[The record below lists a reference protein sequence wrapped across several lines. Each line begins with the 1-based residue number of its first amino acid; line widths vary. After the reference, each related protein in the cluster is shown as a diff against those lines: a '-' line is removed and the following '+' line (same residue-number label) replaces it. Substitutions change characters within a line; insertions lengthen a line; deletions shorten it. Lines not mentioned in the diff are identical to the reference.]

1 MSQVQTYRGDM
12 STLARDVASG
22 VEFRMNAPDNT
33 RQPCWRQLWQLPA
46 FLVGLLAFVI
56 SLALWFVAP
65 PRPEIALERSLAS
78 AWSAL
83 DAEDLSQAE
92 NWYQVANGLAEKVPN
107 RDRFGGELR
116 MLRGIL
122 LFRQAHLAPDAQ
134 KADLFR
140 QSLTE
145 LAEAKRSGVPPGRE
159 KLLRYLVAVTQYRTG
174 GDPAQTAKEIEAVL
188 DALPSERVA
197 GYKLLLQ
204 LHLERN
210 PPDLNAALRASERLL
225 AQAGLTHPNPVRL
238 KRGQLLL
245 QKGDVEEA
253 RIVLGRIPPS
263 APEYPQARHLMAWSF
278 CEHGQWQAALDLWEP
293 LLNGTYDLRP
303 VLPQALFGMGA
314 CYLAL
319 GRHSEA
325 QTAWQR
331 LEREFPRAAET
342 RVAVFKL
349 ALLHAQAGHYADA
362 LSQFRIAVDNLAP
375 DWKGPYADARQ
386 WREEIEALWSAW
398 QQAGRFEQAAELAS
412 TYEQIAPLGEA
423 RRRRGLSL
431 RELGLRSLRE
441 AERET
446 GSKREDLLV
455 SGRRRLSESAEC
467 FLEAVRDLNGEG
479 DSGELL
485 WLAADGFLQ
494 ARQLQRAEAVLEL
507 GLRGTFP
514 PPRRADAQLA
524 LGETYLAQG
533 KRQLAARLLRQAAGL
548 LGPHQMKAK
557 YLLALVLIDLG
568 EYEEAESHLKEVVA
582 LPALGPSADLQRL
595 ARFALVHV
603 LFRRDAYAEA
613 ADYLEKALSG
623 ESKPQMTAARY
634 WLAEAHRRA
643 SRLEARSLDAS
654 DNPAAREFYRK
665 LRQERL
671 QKAVEQFEIVL
682 ADLDAARRRGELAA
696 EEQVRWRESR
706 VGRAECLMLLGRLE
720 DALSDLQQFVDEEP
734 PSVSTLTAAMYLTQG
749 HLARR
754 QLEAAR
760 TAAAR
765 GRQILDSLSEQELE
779 SARSNRKAWQE
790 WFDAAVALTQSA
802 SSP

>member
-1 MSQVQTYRGDM
+1 MR
-12 STLARDVASG
+12 TLVRDVASG
-22 VEFRMNAPDNT
+22 VEFRMNAPDST
-33 RQPCWRQLWQLPA
+33 RRPGWRQLWQLPA

-56 SLALWFVAP
+56 SLAVWFVAP
-65 PRPEIALERSLAS
+65 PRPEIALERSIAS

-83 DAEDLSQAE
+83 DSGDLSQAE
-92 NWYQVANGLAEKVPN
+92 RLYQVAIELAEAVPD
-107 RDRFGGELR
+107 RDRFDGDLK

-122 LFRQAHLAPDAQ
+122 LFRQAQQAPDAQ
-134 KADLFR
+134 KAELFR
-140 QSLTE
+140 ESLTE
-145 LAEAKRSGVPPGRE
+145 LAGAKQCGVPPSRE
-159 KLLRYLVAVTQYRTG
+159 KMLRYLVAVAQHATG
-174 GDPAQTAKEIEAVL
+174 GDPALTAKEIEAVL
-188 DALPSERVA
+188 DALPEERVV
-197 GYKLLLQ
+197 GYKLLMQ

-225 AQAGLTHPNPVRL
+225 AQAALTNPNPVRL

-245 QKGDVEEA
+245 QKGDIEEA

-293 LLNGTYDLRP
+293 LLNGTYEIRP
-303 VLPQALFGMGA
+303 VLPQALFGLGA

-319 GRHSEA
+319 GRPSEA
-325 QTAWQR
+325 QAIWQR
-331 LEREFPRAAET
+331 LEREFPRSPET
-342 RVAVFKL
+342 RAAVFKL
-349 ALLHAQAGHYADA
+349 ALLHAQAGQYADA
-362 LSQFRIAVDNLAP
+362 LSQFQIALDSLAS
-375 DWKGPYADARQ
+375 DWKGPYADAQQ
-386 WREEIEALWSAW
+386 WRQEIEALWSAW
-398 QQAGRFEQAAELAS
+398 QQAGHFEPAAELAS
-412 TYEQIAPLGEA
+412 AYQRIAPLGEA
-423 RRRRGLSL
+423 QRRRGRSL
-431 RELGLRSLRE
+431 RELGLRLLRE

-446 GSKREDLLV
+446 GSKREELLV
-455 SGRRRLSESAEC
+455 SGRHRLSQSAEC
-467 FLEAVRDLNGEG
+467 FLEAVRELNGEG

-494 ARQLQRAEAVLEL
+494 ARQLEQAESVLKL
-507 GLRGTFP
+507 GLRGTFAA
-514 PPRRADAQLA
+514 PRRADAQLA
-524 LGETYLAQG
+524 LGETYLARG
-533 KRQLAARLLRQAAGL
+533 KRELAARLLRQAAGQ

-557 YLLALVLIDLG
+557 YLLALVLIDFG
-568 EYEEAESHLKEVVA
+568 EYEEAEAHLKEVVA
-582 LPALGPSADLQRL
+582 QPALGPSADLQRL
-595 ARFALVHV
+595 AGFALVHV

-623 ESKPQMTAARY
+623 EIKPQMTATRY

-643 SRLEARSLDAS
+643 ARLEARSLDAS

-682 ADLDAARRRGELAA
+682 TDLDAARRRGELAP
-696 EEQVRWRESR
+696 EELVRWRESR
-706 VGRAECLMLLGRLE
+706 VGRAECLLLLGQLD
-720 DALSDLQQFVDEEP
+720 DALSDLQQFVEQEP

-754 QLEAAR
+754 QWEPAR

-765 GRQILDSLSEQELE
+765 GRRILDSLSEEELE

-790 WFDAAVALTQSA
+790 WFDAAVALTQPS

>member
-1 MSQVQTYRGDM
+1 MN
-12 STLARDVASG
+12 TLVRDVASG
-22 VEFRMNAPDNT
+22 VEFRMNAPDST
-33 RQPCWRQLWQLPA
+33 RQPNWRQLWQLPA
-46 FLVGLLAFVI
+46 FLVGLLAFGI
-56 SLALWFVAP
+56 SLALWCVAP
-65 PRPEIALERSLAS
+65 PRPGIALERSVAS

-92 NWYQVANGLAEKVPN
+92 YWYQVAIGLVDGVPE
-107 RDRFGGELR
+107 RDRFAGELK

-122 LFRQAHLAPDAQ
+122 LFRQAQHAPDAQ
-134 KADLFR
+134 KTDLFQ
-140 QSLTE
+140 QSLAE
-145 LAEAKRSGVPPGRE
+145 LEGAKRSGVPPDRE
-159 KLLRYLVAVTQYRTG
+159 KMLRYLVAVAQYRTG

-188 DALPSERVA
+188 DALPAERVS
-197 GYKLLLQ
+197 GYKLLME

-225 AQAGLTHPNPVRL
+225 AQARLTNPDPVRL

-245 QKGDVEEA
+245 QKGEVEEA

-263 APEYPQARHLMAWSF
+263 APEYPQARHLMAWSY

-293 LLNGTYDLRP
+293 LLNGTYDIHP
-303 VLPQALFGMGA
+303 VLPQVLFGMGA

-319 GRHSEA
+319 GRLPEA

-331 LEREFPRAAET
+331 LEREFPRSPET

-349 ALLHAQAGHYADA
+349 AFLHAQAGQYADA
-362 LSQFRIAVDNLAP
+362 LSQFRIALDNLSP
-375 DWKGPYADARQ
+375 DWKGPYADAQQ
-386 WREEIEALWSAW
+386 WRQEIEALWTAW
-398 QQAGRFEQAAELAS
+398 QQAGHFEPAAELAS
-412 TYEQIAPLGEA
+412 AYERIATLGEA
-423 RRRRGLSL
+423 RRRRGWSL
-431 RELGLRSLRE
+431 RELGLRLLRE

-446 GSKREDLLV
+446 GSKREELLV
-455 SGRRRLSESAEC
+455 SGRLHLSESAEC
-467 FLEAVRDLNGEG
+467 FLEVVRDLNGEG

-485 WLAADGFLQ
+485 WLVADGFLQ
-494 ARQLQRAEAVLEL
+494 ARQLERAEAVLEL
-507 GLRGTFP
+507 GLRGPFAV
-514 PPRRADAQLA
+514 PRRADAQLA
-524 LGETYLAQG
+524 LGETYLARG
-533 KRQLAARLLRQAAGL
+533 KRDLAARLLRQAAGQ
-548 LGPHQMKAK
+548 LGAHQMKAR
-557 YLLALVLIDLG
+557 YLLALVLIDFG
-568 EYEEAESHLKEVVA
+568 EYEEAEAHLKEVVA

-623 ESKPQMTAARY
+623 ESKPQMTATRY

-643 SRLEARSLDAS
+643 ARLEARSLDAS

-665 LRQERL
+665 LRQDRL

-696 EEQVRWRESR
+696 EELVRWRESR
-706 VGRAECLMLLGRLE
+706 LGRAECLLLLERLD
-720 DALSDLQQFVDEEP
+720 DALSDLQQFVDQEP
-734 PSVSTLTAAMYLTQG
+734 ASVSTLTAAMYLTQG

-754 QLEAAR
+754 QLEPAR
-760 TAAAR
+760 AAAAR
-765 GRQILDSLSEQELE
+765 GRRILDSLSEQELE

-790 WFDAAVALTQSA
+790 WFDAAVAVSQSDP
-802 SSP
+802 SP